1 MANYNDDFVD
11 ISSTDDVN
19 KVYKTD
25 NRRPQPKKKN
35 KGLGRRIF
43 VLVLSLIML
52 LVGSGLVYYYKVL
65 DSMNFKSLEPA
76 PVTATSNT
84 SETTT
89 YSIAS
94 GGSTLLSSDNVLNI
108 LLFGQDSPATEEDH
122 GRSDTTILLSID
134 NVNKKLKLTS
144 FQRDTYV
151 SIPGHGDNKINSAF
165 TLGGERLSIDT
176 IETNFGIKVDKYA
189 TVDFSSF
196 RDVIEALGGVDI
208 ELTLEE
214 IKYINA
220 QIDVN
225 DQLDVTNF
233 LTFDETKEKQMMHL
247 DGYQALWYAR
257 DRGEESLGGNP
268 DYSFSGDDWDRT
280 SRQRNLIETIIKNL
294 RENASLT
301 ELVSIANRIGPLVT
315 TNLKKG
321 DITFLVSNMMTYI
334 NYDMEEMSIPTQD
347 RWQYGT
353 TSDGQSVISI
363 TDWDGVRT
371 DVAKFIFKMQLF
383 MLMPASLTRSIFPFK
398 SSSNPKPKMSP
409 IISIVW

>member
-1 MANYNDDFVD
+1 MARYDDDFVD
-11 ISSTDDVN
+11 IASSNDVN
-19 KVYKTD
+19 KIYD
-25 NRRPQPKKKN
+25 DRDRREPDSRRPKKN

-52 LVGSGLVYYYKVL
+52 LVGSGLLYYYKVL
-65 DSMNFKSLEPA
+65 DSMHFKSLDPSESPA
-76 PVTATSNT
+76 ATTVTT
-84 SETTT
+84 ETTI
-89 YSIAS
+89 SVAN
-94 GGSTLLSSDNVLNI
+94 GGNTLLSSDNVLNI

-165 TLGGERLSIDT
+165 TYGGEKLSIDT
-176 IETNFGIKVDKYA
+176 IEANFGIKVDKYA

-196 RDVIEALGGVDI
+196 REVIEALGGVDI

-225 DQLDVTNF
+225 GQTDVTSF
-233 LTFDETKEKQMMHL
+233 LKFDPTKEKQMVHL

-268 DYSFSGDDWDRT
+268 EYSFSGDDWDRT
-280 SRQRNLIETIIKNL
+280 SRQRNLIQTIVKSL

-301 ELVSIANRIGPLVT
+301 ELVSIANKIGPLVT

-334 NYDMEEMSIPTQD
+334 KYDMEELSLPTEGK
-347 RWQYGT
+347 WGYGT
-353 TSDGQSVISI
+353 TPDGQSVIVI
-363 TDWDGVRT
+363 NDWDGVRK
-371 DVAKFIFKMQLF
+371 DVAKFIYED
-383 MLMPASLTRSIFPFK
+383 SVSGG
-398 SSSNPKPKMSP
+398 SSSSKSAATAAPTTS
-409 IISIVW
+409 VVGQ

>member
-11 ISSTDDVN
+11 ISSAEDVN
-19 KVYKTD
+19 KAYKKETD
-25 NRRPQPKKKN
+25 RRPQPKRKN
-35 KGLGRRIF
+35 KGLGRRIT

-65 DSMNFKSLEPA
+65 DSMTFKELEPT
-76 PVTATSNT
+76 PVTSTTSI

-94 GGSTLLSSDNVLNI
+94 GGATLLSSDNVLNI
-108 LLFGQDSPATEEDH
+108 LLFGQDSPATEQDH

-165 TLGGERLSIDT
+165 TFGGERLSIDT

-196 RDVIEALGGVDI
+196 RQVIEALGGVDI
-208 ELTLEE
+208 ELNLEE

-225 DQLDVTNF
+225 DQLDVTDF
-233 LTFDETKEKQMMHL
+233 LTYDETKEKQMMHL

-268 DYSFSGDDWDRT
+268 EYSFSGDDWDRT

-334 NYDMEEMSIPTQD
+334 NYDMEEMSLPTQG

-363 TDWDGVRT
+363 HDWDGVRT
-371 DVAKFIFKMQLF
+371 DVAKFIYED
-383 MLMPASLTRSIFPFK
+383 SVSGG
-398 SSSNPKPKMSP
+398 SSSSASTDPTTAA
-409 IISIVW
+409 VQ

>member
-1 MANYNDDFVD
+1 MARYDDDFVD
-11 ISSTDDVN
+11 IASSNDVDKIYDDR
-19 KVYKTD
+19 D
-25 NRRPQPKKKN
+25 RRKPDSRKPKKN

-52 LVGSGLVYYYKVL
+52 LVGSGLVYYYNVL
-65 DSMNFKSLEPA
+65 DSMHFKSLDPSESPA
-76 PVTATSNT
+76 ATTVTT
-84 SETTT
+84 ETTV
-89 YSIAS
+89 SIAN
-94 GGSTLLSSDNVLNI
+94 GGNTLLSSDNVSNI

-165 TLGGERLSIDT
+165 TFGGERLSIDT
-176 IETNFGIKVDKYA
+176 IEANFGIKVDKYA

-196 RDVIEALGGVDI
+196 REVIEALGGVDI

-225 DQLDVTNF
+225 DQTDVTSF
-233 LTFDETKEKQMMHL
+233 LKFDPTKEKQTVHL

-268 DYSFSGDDWDRT
+268 EYSFSGDDWDRT
-280 SRQRNLIETIIKNL
+280 SRQRNLIQTIIKSL

-301 ELVSIANRIGPLVT
+301 ELVSIANKIGPLVT

-334 NYDMEEMSIPTQD
+334 KYDMEEISLPTEGK
-347 RWQYGT
+347 WGYGT
-353 TSDGQSVISI
+353 TPDGQSVIVI
-363 TDWDGVRT
+363 NDWDGVRR
-371 DVAKFIFKMQLF
+371 DVAKFIFED
-383 MLMPASLTRSIFPFK
+383 SVSGG
-398 SSSNPKPKMSP
+398 SSSSSAANTAPTTA
-409 IISIVW
+409 VGQ